1 MASDDVVCAV
11 DVGTSAVRAALVA
24 PDGRRLLQTSSR
36 RGADEGTET
45 FDAERLWDD
54 LCGVLR
60 HVTDHTA
67 RQRLRCLAVAGHVG
81 QVLVDGEG
89 RPVGRAGGWADSRG
103 VREVTAAWSDPAFL
117 RLTGRPAV
125 TGGAVPLLHWLK
137 DTDPSQHQR
146 VRWALAPK
154 DFLVLRLTGEA
165 ATDMTSAAY
174 TLGSDVTRRAWDP
187 GLLAAAGKGPQHFPE
202 QHAATDV
209 VGAVTASSA
218 RTTGLPEGLPVA
230 AGGPDGTVGAAAVA
244 GSVPHAVVDV
254 AGTTDVL
261 TRVIASPHDRPPA
274 AVLNPYLTPG
284 LWTCGG
290 ATGMTGGAL
299 AYWARLLGLGD
310 PATAVKRLGPAL
322 GAVPAGSDGLSMS
335 PLLTG
340 SRFPGWNQTERGG
353 LWGLGE
359 HHGTA
364 HVLHAAQ
371 EAAAYVVRQAVDT
384 LLSDDAPDTPV
395 VLAGGPSRS
404 PELAQ
409 LRADVLGRPVH
420 AGSEPDASLRGA
432 ALLALVAAGLEPSL
446 EAAQAHT
453 EPGLRRFTPRAEIA
467 ARYEELYRQWL
478 AAKDCWTVSF
488 GSSA

>member
-1 MASDDVVCAV
+1 MATGGVVCAV
-11 DVGTSAVRAALVA
+11 DVGTSEVRAALVA
-24 PDGRRLLQTSSR
+24 SDGQRLLQARSR

-54 LCGVLR
+54 LCDVLR
-60 HVTDHTA
+60 HVTDDAA
-67 RQRLRCLAVAGHVG
+67 RPRLRCLAIAGHVG
-81 QVLVDGEG
+81 QVLVDEHGH
-89 RPVGRAGGWADSRG
+89 PLGRAGGWADSRG
-103 VREVTAAWSDPAFL
+103 VREVTAAWPDPATL

-137 DTDPSQHQR
+137 DTDPSLHRR

-154 DFLVLRLTGEA
+154 DFLVLRLTGQA

-187 GLLAAAGKGPQHFPE
+187 GLLAIAGKGPEHFPE
-202 QHAATDV
+202 QHAATDI
-209 VGAVTASSA
+209 VGAVTATTA
-218 RTTGLPEGLPVA
+218 LMTGLPQGLPVA

-244 GSVPHAVVDV
+244 GSAPHAVVDV

-261 TRVIASPHDRPPA
+261 TQVIASPHERPSA

-310 PATAVKRLGPAL
+310 PTTAVQRLGPAL
-322 GAVPAGSDGLSMS
+322 RAIPAGSDGLSMS

-340 SRFPGWNQTERGG
+340 SRFPGWDQKERGG
-353 LWGLGE
+353 LWGLAE
-359 HHGTA
+359 HHRPA
-364 HVLHAAQ
+364 HLLRAAQ

-384 LLSDDAPDTPV
+384 LLSDDAPDTPI

-404 PELAQ
+404 PELVQ

-420 AGSEPDASLRGA
+420 ASSEPDASLHGA

-453 EPGLRRFTPRAEIA
+453 ERGLRRFAPQAPVA
-467 ARYEELYRQWL
+467 ARYDELYRQWL
-478 AAKDCWTVSF
+478 RARD
-488 GSSA
+488 G